1 MKTINRVEIA
11 NYQNYQAPATD
22 WLTITQEQV
31 NQFADCTHD
40 HQFIHIDPA
49 RAKATPFGGTIA
61 HGFLSLSLLSH
72 FSEQYGVVIEGCQ
85 MGVNYGLDK
94 VRFINPVRVGSRIRA
109 VGKIIS
115 IEEKSPGQFLLKSEV
130 TLEIEGEEK
139 PALIAQWL
147 GMQIVK

>member
-1 MKTINRVEIA
+1 MKTIKPTDIA
-11 NYQNYQAPATD
+11 QYKDYLAPATD
-22 WLTITQEQV
+22 WLTISQEQV

-40 HQFIHIDPA
+40 HQFIHVDPQ
-49 RAKATPFGGTIA
+49 KAAQTPFGGTIA

-72 FSEQYGVVIEGCQ
+72 FSEQYGLLIEGCV

-109 VGKIIS
+109 RARIID

-130 TLEIEGEEK
+130 TLEIEGEDK